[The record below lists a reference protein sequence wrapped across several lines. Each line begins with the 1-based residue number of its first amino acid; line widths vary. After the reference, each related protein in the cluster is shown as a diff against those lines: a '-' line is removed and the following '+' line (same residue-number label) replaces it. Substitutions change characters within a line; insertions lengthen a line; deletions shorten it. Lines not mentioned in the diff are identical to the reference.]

1 MERDLTNDVSA
12 KWGLW
17 GSVPDRGGVFWHI
30 NVFANDC
37 AGVVMSE
44 AC

>member
-12 KWGLW
+12 KYGLL
-17 GSVPDRGGVFWHI
+17 GSVPDRGGVDWYI
-30 NVFANDC
+30 IVFAHDC
-37 AGVVMSE
+37 AGVVGSE